1 MLLDVEKIDSQTCG
15 CTIKKAIRAID
26 PTAEVTVDT
35 GASRVRVEGLLSKQ
49 QVMDALAA
57 IGYPASH
64 AAPHSGEGSDC
75 CGGCS

>member
-1 MLLDVEKIDSQTCG
+1 MLLDVEKNSVQTCG
-15 CTIKKAIRAID
+15 CTITKAIRAID

-35 GASRVRVEGLLSKQ
+35 ATKRVRVDGLLTGQ
-49 QVMDALAA
+49 QAIDALAA
-57 IGYPASH
+57 AGYSASH